1 MAIDRDQ
8 LLEDLKRLRRGR
20 GLAGLELHSLTP
32 SLHAVSGAGPDAT
45 PDEVMERLRLEL
57 ARLTDSLP
65 QELREFAMV
74 ALNIGW
80 AEKGT
85 AELPLAQRIDQLA
98 ERRSRDS
105 RTVRRHIDEAMN
117 QLADAAIAEEYWA
130 ETGRQES
137 AAEWYIKSSRAILR
151 MDLPSPEAMDERE
164 IVVLGSPLGG
174 ISLPFT
180 LPRHPDDHSDSHQL
194 QTEMLFGGKF
204 VVTQRVSDSRFD
216 IRIQFPRVLQPG
228 EAHRYAIINRV
239 PDGQRMAP
247 RYVFVPYR
255 RCDEFELLVRF
266 SEHAVP
272 ADVRRV
278 TAAFHREIDERQP
291 DTQIIH
297 PDSAGEVRLR
307 FTNLRVGFGYG
318 LQWSDDSRE
327 GGEDRDSTP

>member
-8 LLEDLKRLRRGR
+8 LLDDLKRLRRGR
-20 GLAGLELHSLTP
+20 GLVGLELQALTP
-32 SLHAVSGAGPDAT
+32 SLRALSGAGPDAA
-45 PDEVMERLRLEL
+45 PLQVIGRLQLEL
-57 ARLTDSLP
+57 ARLTDGLP
-65 QELREFAMV
+65 QELRQFARV

-80 AEKGT
+80 DEEGT
-85 AELPLAQRIDQLA
+85 AELPL
-98 ERRSRDS
+98 ERRIERAAELMSRDP

-130 ETGRQES
+130 QTGRQES

-180 LPRHPDDHSDSHQL
+180 LPRHPDDHGDSHQL
-194 QTEMLFGGKF
+194 QTEMVFGGKF
-204 VVTQRVSDSRFD
+204 AVTQRVSDSRFD

-228 EAHRYAIINRV
+228 EAHQYAVINRV

-266 SEHAVP
+266 SERAIP

-291 DTQIIH
+291 DTEIIH
-297 PDSAGEVRLR
+297 PDGAGEVRLR

-318 LQWSDDSRE
+318 LQWSDGSDE
-327 GGEDRDSTP
+327 GGGERGSLR